1 MLNLDE
7 QIKADQ
13 EILAET
19 DALEFSQP
27 EDWSEEIE
35 AVEMVAYTNR
45 ILEQNGY
52 PVHNNYGD
60 LNWLAEMLGLPVDN
74 NSVGGNPNG

>member
-60 LNWLAEMLGLPVDN
+60 LNWLAEALGLPTDQAT
-74 NSVGGNPNG
+74 GGNNAS

>member
-27 EDWSEEIE
+27 KDWSEEIE

-45 ILEQNGY
+45 VLAQNGY
-52 PVHNNYGD
+52 PVQHNYGE
-60 LNWLAEMLGLPVDN
+60 LNWLAEALGLPLDQAT
-74 NSVGGNPNG
+74 GGNNAS